1 MVAVG
6 RLPMLKVSNFF
17 SQIIIISYMR
27 LKFQSLN
34 IMDPQNMSKPIP
46 YCSNFNK
53 IVFWP
58 WEGVFFIEMK
68 NFKNSLLLYALEHL
82 KTNIDFWN
90 SKIGILSPM
99 ATKWEII
106 PQTHN
111 STHIILLHEWA
122 YGFIQCY
129 CTVLSACASTLWN
142 TSQCDCNI
150 IQNEIATYGRQ
161 KQRVKQNCGVISS
174 LV

>member
-6 RLPMLKVSNFF
+6 RIPMLKVFNFF
-17 SQIIIISYMR
+17 SQIIIILYMR

-46 YCSNFNK
+46 YCSNLNK

-68 NFKNSLLLYALEHL
+68 NFKNSLLLCALDHL
-82 KTNIDFWN
+82 KTEVDVWN

-99 ATKWEII
+99 AIYRTK
-106 PQTHN
+106 N
-111 STHIILLHEWA
+111 LLTLTGWTI
-122 YGFIQCY
+122 YGPIGNLH
-129 CTVLSACASTLWN
+129 VLSIW
-142 TSQCDCNI
+142 TSN
-150 IQNEIATYGRQ
+150 N
-161 KQRVKQNCGVISS
+161 S
-174 LV
+174 LICQ

>member
-46 YCSNFNK
+46 YCSNLNK

-68 NFKNSLLLYALEHL
+68 NFKNSPLLYALDHL
-82 KTNIDFWN
+82 KTNPDF
-90 SKIGILSPM
+90 
-99 ATKWEII
+99 
-106 PQTHN
+106 
-111 STHIILLHEWA
+111 
-122 YGFIQCY
+122 
-129 CTVLSACASTLWN
+129 
-142 TSQCDCNI
+142 
-150 IQNEIATYGRQ
+150 
-161 KQRVKQNCGVISS
+161 
-174 LV
+174 

>member
-6 RLPMLKVSNFF
+6 RLPMLKVFNFF

-82 KTNIDFWN
+82 KTNPDFWN

-99 ATKWEII
+99 VIYPPPSAARGGYIKLY
-106 PQTHN
+106 
-111 STHIILLHEWA
+111 SDCFHILNLQQICFFSAL
-122 YGFIQCY
+122 FIWKY
-129 CTVLSACASTLWN
+129 F
-142 TSQCDCNI
+142 
-150 IQNEIATYGRQ
+150 
-161 KQRVKQNCGVISS
+161 
-174 LV
+174 

>member
-1 MVAVG
+1 MQPRRCRGFTAYFSQNWVNVVAAG
-6 RLPMLKVSNFF
+6 RFSVLKVLNFF

-46 YCSNFNK
+46 YCSNLNK

-82 KTNIDFWN
+82 KTNPDFWN

-99 ATKWEII
+99 ASYI
-106 PQTHN
+106 PQLFCSVWSQGLRCN
-111 STHIILLHEWA
+111 ANWAIICL
-122 YGFIQCY
+122 
-129 CTVLSACASTLWN
+129 
-142 TSQCDCNI
+142 
-150 IQNEIATYGRQ
+150 
-161 KQRVKQNCGVISS
+161 
-174 LV
+174 